1 MAKKLITVGIPAYHA
16 EDQIIDAISSIQI
29 QSAVE
34 DVAIIV

>member
-29 QSAVE
+29 QSA
-34 DVAIIV
+34 DYIFWFYG